1 MENIY
6 KRNIKLLEFLLL
18 GYLFQSTYCILNK
31 YSDSVKKKLK

>member
-18 GYLFQSTYCILNK
+18 GYLFQSTYCILNE
-31 YSDSVKKKLK
+31 YSDSVKKLK